1 MKTKRIKLKIFS
13 EPSNY
18 HEPNRYHL
26 NTIAKSLW
34 NERSNEERRQVY
46 GKWVELF
53 EYSADIARADVCLLT
68 YIWSHYI
75 ESNTVPEALAEI
87 ENARAHN
94 KPIVIFNG
102 GDSPANLPLNDAV
115 LFESAGYRS
124 TPGLR
129 YHSAQPTFISDYVQQ
144 YCGGELQ
151 LRHKTPKPV
160 IGFCGQTSLSPI
172 QTAWR
177 SVRLKW
183 RQHQYHQGKAK
194 WEPAPYETSSFRS
207 RVLKA
212 FEVKNCIQTN
222 YLLRSQ
228 YHGGDTNDKNLQ
240 SRLKTEFVDNILD
253 SDYTVCMRGGGNY
266 SVRFYETLC
275 LGRIPIFIDTDCLL
289 PFQDEIDYK
298 SIFPW
303 IDVKDL
309 SDAAEI
315 VQDFHARLSNDDF
328 IDLQKVCRK
337 LWLDHMTPNGFYRDF
352 VEKITSLLSFLPSQ
366 ISSPQAQVGLC

>member
-1 MKTKRIKLKIFS
+1 MRFYSDETLYSPI
-13 EPSNY
+13 
-18 HEPNRYHL
+18 HRYYL
-26 NTIAKSLW
+26 NTIAKSQW
-34 NERSNEERRQVY
+34 NDRPIEERKKVY
-46 GKWVELF
+46 GDWVELF
-53 EYSADIARADVCLLT
+53 EYSPDIARADVCLLT

-129 YHSAQPTFISDYVQQ
+129 YHSAQPTFVSDYVQQ

-151 LRHKTPKPV
+151 IRHKTPEPV
-160 IGFCGQTSLSPI
+160 VGFCGQASLSPI

-177 SVRLKW
+177 SLRLRW
-183 RQHQYHQGKAK
+183 RQHQYKKGKRK
-194 WEPAPYETSSFRS
+194 WEPAPYETSSFRT
-207 RVLKA
+207 RVLKE
-212 FEVKNCIQTN
+212 FERKGGIQTN

-228 YHGGDTNDKNLQ
+228 YHGGNKNDKDLQ
-240 SRLKTEFVDNILD
+240 ARLKTEFVNNILN
-253 SDYTVCMRGGGNY
+253 SDYTVCMRGGGNF

-309 SDAAEI
+309 PHAAEI
-315 VQDFHARLSNDDF
+315 VQNFHARLTNDDF
-328 IDLQKVCRK
+328 IDLQKTCRQ
-337 LWLDHMTPNGFYRDF
+337 LWLEHMTLSGFHNDF
-352 VEKITSLLSFLPSQ
+352 VRKISRLTQL
-366 ISSPQAQVGLC
+366 I